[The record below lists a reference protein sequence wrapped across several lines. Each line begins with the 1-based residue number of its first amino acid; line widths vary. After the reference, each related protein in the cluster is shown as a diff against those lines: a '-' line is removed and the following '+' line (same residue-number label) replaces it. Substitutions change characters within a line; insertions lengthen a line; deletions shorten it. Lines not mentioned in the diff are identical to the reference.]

1 MNKFLLSALLA
12 STVMFSGAVKAA
24 EKETAVPAADKQI
37 EMVKHHEGFDKDF
50 HEKMAKKMAQDLGLT
65 QEQQEQAKKIRE
77 EGVKKMK
84 PLMKEMKEIR
94 QKMDKERRA
103 NMEEFEKILT
113 PEQKDK
119 FEKLKENSPFGK
131 KGRGGFRKHHKGRPN
146 HKMMKGMHEK
156 PTSEK

>member
-12 STVMFSGAVKAA
+12 STVMFSGSVKAA
-24 EKETAVPAADKQI
+24 EKETAVPTADKQI
-37 EMVKHHEGFDKDF
+37 EMVKHHECFDKDF